1 MSSVWA
7 GLMIIGIVSAI
18 LEGKPERLLVCITQ
32 GGSDSIQYVLS
43 LFGIMAFWSGIYGIL
58 DKTGLLG
65 FLTAKFARP
74 IFKRVFRRP
83 LSPAQEEAIFASIA
97 ANLLGL
103 GNAATV
109 WGLRAM
115 AELKKGGQL
124 TPNMATFLVLLST
137 GFTVFPSTVIS
148 MRAAVGSQKAAL
160 IWVPTLVV
168 SVFGAALALLLDRL
182 WGEG

>member
-65 FLTAKFARP
+65 F
-74 IFKRVFRRP
+74 
-83 LSPAQEEAIFASIA
+83 
-97 ANLLGL
+97 
-103 GNAATV
+103 
-109 WGLRAM
+109 
-115 AELKKGGQL
+115 
-124 TPNMATFLVLLST
+124 
-137 GFTVFPSTVIS
+137 
-148 MRAAVGSQKAAL
+148 
-160 IWVPTLVV
+160 
-168 SVFGAALALLLDRL
+168 
-182 WGEG
+182 

>member
-1 MSSVWA
+1 
-7 GLMIIGIVSAI
+7 
-18 LEGKPERLLVCITQ
+18 
-32 GGSDSIQYVLS
+32 
-43 LFGIMAFWSGIYGIL
+43 
-58 DKTGLLG
+58 
-65 FLTAKFARP
+65 
-74 IFKRVFRRP
+74 
-83 LSPAQEEAIFASIA
+83 
-97 ANLLGL
+97 
-103 GNAATV
+103 
-109 WGLRAM
+109 M

>member
-1 MSSVWA
+1 
-7 GLMIIGIVSAI
+7 MIIGIVSAI
-18 LEGKPERLLVCITQ
+18 LEGKPERLLVFITQ

-43 LFGIMAFWSGIYGIL
+43 LFGIMALVRHLWDFGQNG
-58 DKTGLLG
+58 TFGL
-65 FLTAKFARP
+65 FDRKICQTYIQKSFPQTAKPCPGR
-74 IFKRVFRRP
+74 
-83 LSPAQEEAIFASIA
+83 AIFASIA

-109 WGLRAM
+109 WVLIDM